1 MKLLT
6 FGLVLL
12 IITAP
17 SAQAVEKPWYVSFGF
32 SSFLE
37 NESSG
42 VGEGIGIPLTIGRDI
57 NDMFGVEF
65 SFDLAPSADEFS
77 YVERIDADLFAQ
89 AINYD
94 VESPGILYASLAG
107 KYNRPLNNTFNL
119 VLKVGLTYFDDWAE
133 VSVETE
139 TGQTT
144 TATVFNDNGRISVFS
159 AGVEFARD
167 QNWNS
172 PISIAFTHYFG
183 SAHDASNFSVGLK
196 FKW

>member
-1 MKLLT
+1 MKIAA
-6 FGLVLL
+6 FGLVSL
-12 IITAP
+12 ILTAQ
-17 SAQAVEKPWYVSFGF
+17 SVQAIEKPWYVSFGF

-42 VGEGIGIPLTIGRDI
+42 VGEGIGIPLAIGRDI
-57 NDMFGVEF
+57 NNLFGVEF
-65 SFDLAPSADEFS
+65 QIDIAPSADEYS

-89 AINYD
+89 ATNYEVD
-94 VESPGILYASLAG
+94 SPGIFYTSLSG
-107 KYNRPLNNTFNL
+107 KYTRPLNNTFNL
-119 VLKVGLTYFDDWAE
+119 VLKVGLAYFDDWAE
-133 VSVETE
+133 VSVETAN
-139 TGQTT
+139 GQTT
-144 TATVFNDNGRISVFS
+144 TATVYNDKGRISVFS

-172 PISIAFTHYFG
+172 PISLSFTHYFG